1 MTHDSI
7 KKSSVLSSRYEDVS
21 STSDSGNYLTLGGSR
36 GLKMTQIS
44 FCKQRDVQW
53 TSTRHFGENKTLVDN

>member
-1 MTHDSI
+1 
-7 KKSSVLSSRYEDVS
+7 
-21 STSDSGNYLTLGGSR
+21 
-36 GLKMTQIS
+36 MTQIS